1 MLDQNAPI
9 YDVPVQL
16 RESIFIV
23 YLKESADLIDKMK
36 QGVRNNDLDSI
47 KSASHKLKG
56 SCVTVGA
63 NKLADFARKIEGS
76 TEVEPEVII
85 ALAAEFD
92 VIKSHIQTL

>member
-9 YDVPVQL
+9 YDIPDQL

-23 YLKESADLIDKMK
+23 YLKESDELIRKMQ
-36 QGVRNNDLDSI
+36 QGVLDNDFDSI

-63 NKLADFARKIEGS
+63 VKLADYARKIEVS
-76 TEVEPEVII
+76 TKLEPEVIT
-85 ALAAEFD
+85 ALAAEFEL
-92 VIKSHIQTL
+92 IKNHINTL